1 MYIVAQPLGGRGKS
15 FQGESFFTADNPPF
29 GATFTYYLKEAPKTQ
44 KQKRQDAEK
53 EAEKKGA
60 AIQYPTLEQLSAE
73 AEEEAPSLFFTI
85 KDAAGRVVRRLNA
98 PASAGMN
105 RVSWDLRYP
114 APVLSTRTPGPEEE
128 IFGEPPGGPLV
139 MPGKFTVSLSKRIN
153 GVTTELAAPQAFAIY
168 VEGQSSMSEA
178 ERAALVEFQ
187 QKVARLQRAVAGSIE
202 TANQLITRL
211 ALIKRALHET
221 PAAEVRLTDD
231 ASAIEKK
238 TNDILKGLRGD
249 QALRARQETLP
260 ASINERVGTIVNGQ
274 RMSIQRPTQTQMD
287 HYAAAAA
294 EFDQVLTRLRALIE
308 GDLAKLE
315 KAMEAA
321 GAPWTPGRIP
331 EWKDN

>member
-1 MYIVAQPLGGRGKS
+1 
-15 FQGESFFTADNPPF
+15 
-29 GATFTYYLKEAPKTQ
+29 
-44 KQKRQDAEK
+44 
-53 EAEKKGA
+53 
-60 AIQYPTLEQLSAE
+60 
-73 AEEEAPSLFFTI
+73 
-85 KDAAGRVVRRLNA
+85 
-98 PASAGMN
+98 
-105 RVSWDLRYP
+105 
-114 APVLSTRTPGPEEE
+114 
-128 IFGEPPGGPLV
+128 